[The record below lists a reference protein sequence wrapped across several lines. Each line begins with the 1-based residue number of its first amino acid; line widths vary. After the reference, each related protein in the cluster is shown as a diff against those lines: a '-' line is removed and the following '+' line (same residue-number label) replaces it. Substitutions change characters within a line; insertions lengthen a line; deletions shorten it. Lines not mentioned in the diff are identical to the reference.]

1 MDYNPV
7 ENYRPGEMEDGVPVP
22 EEEKQPRR
30 RPAREVF
37 EWLDAVVAAIV
48 TVVLLF
54 TFVFRVVGVDGTS
67 MLQTLQDKD
76 RVIISNVHYTPA
88 YGDIVVISRNYR
100 NDDSMEVTRRTEPII
115 KRVIATGNQTV
126 DIDFEAGVVYVDGVA
141 LDEPYVNTPTNRKSD
156 IEFPVQVPD
165 GYLFV
170 MGDNRNGSLDSR
182 SSEIGMVNE
191 KYVLGKAFFRIW
203 RDKKYRFFPGD
214 LFDKLY

>member
-1 MDYNPV
+1 M
-7 ENYRPGEMEDGVPVP
+7 EYRPMGNCTPEGEETTSSLP
-22 EEEKQPRR
+22 EGKEPRC
-30 RPAREVF
+30 PAREVF
-37 EWLDAVVAAIV
+37 EWLDAIVAAIV

-76 RVIISNVHYTPA
+76 KVIISNVHYTPA

-100 NDDSMEVTRRTEPII
+100 NDDSMEVTKHTEPII

-126 DIDFEAGVVYVDGVA
+126 DIDFESGTVYVDGVA
-141 LDEPYVNTPTNRKSD
+141 LEESYVNTPTNRHYD
-156 IEFPVQVPD
+156 IEFPVQVPE

-203 RDKKYRFFPGD
+203 RDKKYRFSSGD

>member
-1 MDYNPV
+1 MEYNR
-7 ENYRPGEMEDGVPVP
+7 EESYIP
-22 EEEKQPRR
+22 EEEHNPLPLMEENTAR
-30 RPAREVF
+30 RPAQEVF
-37 EWLDAVVAAIV
+37 EWLDAIVAAIV

-76 RVIISNVHYTPA
+76 KVIISNVHYTPA

-100 NDDSMEVTRRTEPII
+100 NDDSMEVTKHTEPII
-115 KRVIATGNQTV
+115 KRVIATGGQSV

-141 LDEPYVNTPTNRKSD
+141 LEESYVNTPTNRYYD
-156 IEFPVQVPD
+156 IEFPVQVPE

-203 RDKKYRFFPGD
+203 RDKEFRFSSGD